1 MNIWTS
7 SAPTWAC
14 LDAALEHTERQP
26 MPPPSAKPV

>member
-14 LDAALEHTERQP
+14 LDPTLEQVAQQP
-26 MPPPSAKPV
+26 VPPPTVSPS

>member
-14 LDAALEHTERQP
+14 LDATLEQVEQQP
-26 MPPPSAKPV
+26 VPPPSAKPA